1 MFQLR
6 ICRTQTFTSYSE
18 LKTRPSSPHFAS
30 FFRAVQGA
38 VDVAP
43 LNPQVEFRP
52 GFVSFCLFVFCL
64 FNTDATHF
72 LVDLFYAAASA
83 ETGLE
88 GGKK

>member
-1 MFQLR
+1 M
-6 ICRTQTFTSYSE
+6 
-18 LKTRPSSPHFAS
+18 
-30 FFRAVQGA
+30 
-38 VDVAP
+38 DVAP